1 MCNDAATVSIK
12 RKTLADV
19 TIKDIDIVL
28 ATLLF
33 FAPTDGSGGGAY
45 SLVRYGLIAYLVLK
59 NILCCKSI
67 PIVMILLSAFS
78 ALMAYSTWI
87 NTHSP
92 TWSFSGFMFG
102 MGIVAVILVYV
113 DACCRLSTE
122 IVLKRVLVIFI
133 VAILLNDLMMVV
145 LPYNRSDSSTVYL
158 IGNKFIVSYAHCLLS
173 GLMLVCYRDKITLNR
188 MIVIIGAFMSYFS
201 GSSTGAMM
209 MVAMF
214 ALTFVP
220 AKTRFVIAKPLFL
233 AASVA
238 VLNILIWGQANLF
251 QMPEFQNFVVN
262 VLHKNPNMTG
272 REQLYAVT
280 FDLVAMKPVFGWGY
294 LTDIYRITF
303 GYGNAQNGLFHLITQ
318 CGILGTTVY
327 FAGLFTSLLG
337 KPAQNKSLFG
347 IYAFLLCMVLGS
359 SVEINLSF
367 QFAFGIALVCGALHG
382 FDATEK

>member
-67 PIVMILLSAFS
+67 PIVMMLLSAFS

-188 MIVIIGAFMSYFS
+188 IIVIIGAFMSYFS

-209 MVAMF
+209 MVAML

-220 AKTRFVIAKPLFL
+220 AKTRFVIANPLFL

-280 FDLVAMKPVFGWGY
+280 FDLVAMKP
-294 LTDIYRITF
+294 R
-303 GYGNAQNGLFHLITQ
+303 
-318 CGILGTTVY
+318 
-327 FAGLFTSLLG
+327 
-337 KPAQNKSLFG
+337 
-347 IYAFLLCMVLGS
+347 
-359 SVEINLSF
+359 
-367 QFAFGIALVCGALHG
+367 
-382 FDATEK
+382 

>member
-1 MCNDAATVSIK
+1 
-12 RKTLADV
+12 
-19 TIKDIDIVL
+19 
-28 ATLLF
+28 
-33 FAPTDGSGGGAY
+33 
-45 SLVRYGLIAYLVLK
+45 
-59 NILCCKSI
+59 
-67 PIVMILLSAFS
+67 
-78 ALMAYSTWI
+78 
-87 NTHSP
+87 
-92 TWSFSGFMFG
+92 
-102 MGIVAVILVYV
+102 
-113 DACCRLSTE
+113 
-122 IVLKRVLVIFI
+122 
-133 VAILLNDLMMVV
+133 
-145 LPYNRSDSSTVYL
+145 
-158 IGNKFIVSYAHCLLS
+158 
-173 GLMLVCYRDKITLNR
+173 
-188 MIVIIGAFMSYFS
+188 
-201 GSSTGAMM
+201 M
-209 MVAMF
+209 MVAML

-220 AKTRFVIAKPLFL
+220 AKTRFVIANPLFL
-233 AASVA
+233 AASVV

-280 FDLVAMKPVFGWGY
+280 FDLVAMKPIFGWGY

-337 KPAQNKSLFG
+337 KPVQNKNLFG